1 MRLTLSLAD
10 FSGTGKNIGTLNSW
24 FISKNTPSGL
34 TWSTAPS
41 SVDKGADFNAVAE
54 IDTANYEL
62 VTMTVTMG
70 TATQTGVG
78 TSGGI
83 TISNS
88 GSQYTIYISSVTANV
103 NISVTTKNLSTG
115 VPDSGGNTGGGGDST
130 GGEGDAVNYLLNL
143 DFTQK
148 SFADYIS
155 DGTLG
160 AITGTLST
168 THTSE
173 GDTFASSDVSYV
185 ALGKSL
191 TFPTNFEIQ
200 LRMKTSEYNHIPGC
214 GIPLFTKTAARPWI
228 FLRGDYIDNN
238 YDNSF
243 GLQSRLITDGGDIIT
258 IDDVTIPCNDNA
270 FHDVILHYEGDNVW
284 MSVDGVKSKTA
295 TSTRNSNTVT
305 HMFGYTATYTLDK
318 VTLAYIKVIE
328 L

>member
-1 MRLTLSLAD
+1 MWFRLAKATFNVNL
-10 FSGTGKNIGTLNSW
+10 GTMES
-24 FISKNTPSGL
+24 ISKSYMMDYSGL
-34 TWSTAPS
+34 TGLSASPGSVSYASDSTPDATITFTVKSGYVFKSGSKVTASGGASKTYTASADIAAGS
-41 SVDKGADFNAVAE
+41 SFTMALTGISNKVTFVGAA
-54 IDTANYEL
+54 EL
-62 VTMTVTMG
+62 V
-70 TATQTGVG
+70 
-78 TSGGI
+78 
-83 TISNS
+83 
-88 GSQYTIYISSVTANV
+88 
-103 NISVTTKNLSTG
+103 
-115 VPDSGGNTGGGGDST
+115 SGGNTGGGGGST
-130 GGEGDAVNYLLNL
+130 GGETPAVNYLLNL

-214 GIPLFTKTAARPWI
+214 GIPLFTKAITRPWI
-228 FLRGDYIDNN
+228 FLRGDYENNN

-243 GLQSRLITDGGDIIT
+243 GLQSRLVNTGGDIIT

-270 FHDVILHYEGDNVW
+270 FHDVILHYEGNNVW
-284 MSVDGVKSKTA
+284 MSVDGVKSKTV
-295 TSTRNSNTVT
+295 TSTRDSNTVT
-305 HMFGYTATYTLDK
+305 HMFGYSAAYTLDK
-318 VTLAYIKVIE
+318 VTLAYIKVIK